1 VTIKLPTA
9 ALKVSN
15 AVYSVRGTAADNKAV
30 ASVWVQVNSNDW
42 TQAIGTNS
50 WTNTVTLAAGPNTIR
65 AYSKDAANNCSAT
78 SSVICTYGVSGRLTI
93 TTNGLGTVARSPT
106 TAVEIGQTYTLTA
119 TPGAG
124 FGFINWTGDVTG
136 TGKVVTVKATS
147 NTVVVANFADN
158 VKPTVTIKFPT
169 ASLKVSNAVYSVR
182 GTATDNKAVASVWV
196 QVNSNDWT
204 QAIGT
209 NSWTNTV
216 TLAAGSNMIRAY
228 SKDAANNCSATS
240 SVVCTYVVVQ
250 DLGLSLLTPS
260 EGDVVTNTSPFFLR
274 AGVDKLAATVS
285 SLKFYANG
293 VFIGD
298 GRRSPHGEWA
308 FTNGAH
314 LSVMGFEGVERMDY
328 HSENT
333 NDPFFMMDGK
343 FTTPTNFVGQF
354 TYYIDTNTFTGSIS
368 ARHSLNAAG
377 QLTTVMTG
385 DSPLGSRT
393 LTNGTNER
401 DDISYGFLWANAP
414 ASNYII
420 TARAVYN
427 GVSVTSAPVNI
438 TVVGVSTSP
447 APYTYTTNSDNT
459 INITGYTGAG
469 GAVNIPNTIERLPVS
484 SIETSAFYHCTSLTS
499 VTIPES
505 ITRMGDGA
513 FQSCYSLTNVII
525 GTGVTNIGVKLFW
538 GCGELTGITIPSNV
552 VSIGDDAFL
561 GCSSMTDIVIPD
573 SVIRIGSG
581 AFHSCSGLTGV
592 TIPSAITYIRPG
604 TFYSCVSLTS
614 ITIPNSV
621 TSIGFDAFNGCTG
634 LTSITIPDNVTIMA
648 HYAFS
653 GCTGLTNAVV
663 GSGITDLTDH
673 TFFDCTGL
681 IKVMIGA
688 GVATIGDSAFQN
700 CSSLASVYFKG
711 SAPEPG
717 GLDVF
722 TGADIATVYIN
733 SPSTSWPVVP
743 PASWLGRPTALWTGT
758 LSMPLSEE
766 KVTADSTSQAVN
778 VADDLGIGWAT
789 VPRAM
794 FSYPVAGNLTMTQEV
809 AVALSGNNITLLLTG
824 CPFTTSDTVLVYFK
838 LHLTYGTTDNRHTVD
853 LWTSGSVLYG
863 MVDGQVITG
872 LEAVLLN
879 GVLEVKIPVEQV
891 PSQVTIEEVG
901 CGMNIEGMMT
911 ELFKVTLPSV
921 STQ

>member
-1 VTIKLPTA
+1 
-9 ALKVSN
+9 
-15 AVYSVRGTAADNKAV
+15 
-30 ASVWVQVNSNDW
+30 
-42 TQAIGTNS
+42 
-50 WTNTVTLAAGPNTIR
+50 
-65 AYSKDAANNCSAT
+65 
-78 SSVICTYGVSGRLTI
+78 
-93 TTNGLGTVARSPT
+93 
-106 TAVEIGQTYTLTA
+106 
-119 TPGAG
+119 
-124 FGFINWTGDVTG
+124 
-136 TGKVVTVKATS
+136 
-147 NTVVVANFADN
+147 
-158 VKPTVTIKFPT
+158 
-169 ASLKVSNAVYSVR
+169 
-182 GTATDNKAVASVWV
+182 
-196 QVNSNDWT
+196 
-204 QAIGT
+204 
-209 NSWTNTV
+209 
-216 TLAAGSNMIRAY
+216 
-228 SKDAANNCSATS
+228 
-240 SVVCTYVVVQ
+240 
-250 DLGLSLLTPS
+250 
-260 EGDVVTNTSPFFLR
+260 
-274 AGVDKLAATVS
+274 
-285 SLKFYANG
+285 
-293 VFIGD
+293 
-298 GRRSPHGEWA
+298 
-308 FTNGAH
+308 
-314 LSVMGFEGVERMDY
+314 MDY

-354 TYYIDTNTFTGSIS
+354 TYYVDTNTYTGAVS

-385 DSPLGSRT
+385 DLPLGSRT

-427 GVSVTSAPVNI
+427 GVSVTSALVNI

-447 APYTYTTNSDNT
+447 VPYTYTTNSDNT

-581 AFHSCSGLTGV
+581 AFHSCSRLTGV

-614 ITIPNSV
+614 ITIPSSV
-621 TSIGFDAFNGCTG
+621 TSIGFDAFNGCAG

-743 PASWLGRPTALWTGT
+743 PAPWLGRPTALWTGT
-758 LSMPLSEE
+758 LSMPLSAE
-766 KVTADSTSQAVN
+766 KVMADSTSPVAI